1 MEILKVAE
9 VGVEAAALR
18 AAAVLH
24 AGGVVLYPTDTLY
37 GLGADALSDEA
48 VERIRTIKGR
58 DDAKPLHCIVSD
70 LDMAEQYVDIGPAI
84 RQLAHQLP
92 QGKISFIAPKRADV
106 ETGIAR
112 DMTTFGFR
120 IPDHPLC
127 RAMLEAFGGPVTA
140 TSANLAGAQ
149 PFSSPAAILAQLG
162 AAVAQIDLIIDGGEA
177 PLPRPST
184 VVDLFHPEHPVI
196 LREGAVP
203 AGDVWEVLRGADA
216 AHG

>member
-48 VERIRTIKGR
+48 VERIRAIKGR

-70 LDMAEQYVDIGPAI
+70 LDMAEQYADIGPAI

-92 QGKISFIAPKRADV
+92 QGKISFIAPKHSDI
-106 ETGIAR
+106 ESGIAR
-112 DMTTFGFR
+112 DMQTLGFR
-120 IPDHPLC
+120 IPDHQFC
-127 RAMLEAFGGPVTA
+127 RAMLAAFDGPITA
-140 TSANLAGAQ
+140 TSANVAGAEALST
-149 PFSSPAAILAQLG
+149 PVGILGQLG
-162 AAVAQIDLIIDGGEA
+162 ATMALIDLVIDGGEA

-184 VVDLFHPEHPVI
+184 VVDLSHPEHPVI
-196 LREGAVP
+196 LREGAVA